1 MPSHVA
7 FVRFVTLG
15 RGGQS
20 NDLLRRAYREA
31 GATDA
36 ATFLATGNVVFG
48 TPDDPVTVASRAR
61 ALLRDWIG
69 FDQPAHVRPLHA
81 LAATVGRDPFQD
93 APPGPVESRFVT
105 FLPAPPPDLPAL
117 PASSPRGDLVVFA
130 ADGADVYS
138 VTRLVGGREGSPNA
152 YVERHAG
159 PGLTSRN
166 WNTVERL
173 VATFA

>member
-1 MPSHVA
+1 MLPYVA

-31 GATDA
+31 GATES
-36 ATFLATGNVVFG
+36 ATFLATGNVVFE
-48 TPDDPVTVASRAR
+48 TRSEPVAVAARAR
-61 ALLRDWIG
+61 SLLRDWIG
-69 FDQPAHVRPLHA
+69 FDQPAHVRPLHV
-81 LAATVGRDPFQD
+81 LAAAVDRDPFQG
-93 APPGPVESRFVT
+93 APSGPVQTRFVT
-105 FLPAPPPDLPAL
+105 FLPAPSPDLPAL

-152 YVERHAG
+152 FVERHVG

-173 VATFA
+173 VATFT